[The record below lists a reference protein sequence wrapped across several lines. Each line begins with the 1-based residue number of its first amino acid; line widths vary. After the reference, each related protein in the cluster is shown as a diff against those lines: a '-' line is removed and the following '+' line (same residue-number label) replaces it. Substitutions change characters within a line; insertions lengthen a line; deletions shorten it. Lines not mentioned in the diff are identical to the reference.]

1 MAMKAFIQTITICC
15 VCLFTAGPLSSKSNE
30 AQQVRA
36 LIDKVNSHW
45 QAIHKPE
52 SSPFWDNAAYHTGNM
67 EAYFLTGNED
77 YLRYS
82 ETWANHNKWIGA
94 KSNNKSEWKSSYGE
108 SDDFVLFG
116 DYQICFQTYAD
127 LYNILPDE
135 KRIRRAREV
144 MEYEMSTLRN
154 DYWWWS
160 DGLYM
165 VMPVMTKLY
174 KITGDKL
181 YLEKL
186 YEYISYSDSIMF
198 DKDECLYY
206 RDAKYVYPIHK
217 TNSGKK
223 DFWARGDGWVVAG
236 LAKVL
241 QDLPKDYAHYKF
253 FADKFR
259 NMCNSVAAIQQPEGY
274 WTRSMMDPQQ
284 APGAETSGTAFFAYG
299 IIWGINHGLLDKATF
314 IPTFKRAWNYLS
326 KQAVQ
331 KDGTVGYVQP
341 IGERAIPGQVVDANS
356 TANFGVGAFLLAAC
370 EYVRYLEADN
380 NSDRKYWASLAYKLA
395 YPVLSNMAKG
405 ELQKNMQ
412 VEVSPT
418 WDGRD
423 IHVTYMECFGRL
435 MAGIAPWL
443 TLPDDE
449 TDESKTRKELREL
462 ALKSYANAVDPQN
475 PDYLLWR
482 KEGQPL
488 VDAAYIAESFLRAYD
503 QLWVPLDT
511 ITKQRYI
518 EEFTQMRRIDPP
530 YTNWLLFSSTIES
543 LLAKV
548 GASADEYRINSAIR
562 KMEEWYTGD
571 GWYSDGPTF
580 EFNYYN
586 SFVFHPMY
594 LETLHAMIDAGRH
607 TRIEYQKYYDRAMK
621 RAQKYSII
629 LERFISPEGTFP
641 VLGRSIPYRM
651 ACMQPLALMALYDRL
666 PSGVSRAQ
674 VRCALTAV
682 MKRMFTTDN
691 NFNEKG
697 FLSIGFCGSQ
707 NNIADWYTNNG
718 SLYMTSLSF
727 LPLALPASHPFWS
740 DAAQPWTS
748 VKAWSGKPFP
758 KDHSWKD
765 DINTQDLY

>member
-1 MAMKAFIQTITICC
+1 
-15 VCLFTAGPLSSKSNE
+15 
-30 AQQVRA
+30 
-36 LIDKVNSHW
+36 
-45 QAIHKPE
+45 
-52 SSPFWDNAAYHTGNM
+52 
-67 EAYFLTGNED
+67 
-77 YLRYS
+77 
-82 ETWANHNKWIGA
+82 
-94 KSNNKSEWKSSYGE
+94 
-108 SDDFVLFG
+108 
-116 DYQICFQTYAD
+116 
-127 LYNILPDE
+127 
-135 KRIRRAREV
+135 
-144 MEYEMSTLRN
+144 
-154 DYWWWS
+154 
-160 DGLYM
+160 
-165 VMPVMTKLY
+165 
-174 KITGDKL
+174 
-181 YLEKL
+181 
-186 YEYISYSDSIMF
+186 
-198 DKDECLYY
+198 
-206 RDAKYVYPIHK
+206 
-217 TNSGKK
+217 
-223 DFWARGDGWVVAG
+223 
-236 LAKVL
+236 
-241 QDLPKDYAHYKF
+241 
-253 FADKFR
+253 
-259 NMCNSVAAIQQPEGY
+259 
-274 WTRSMMDPQQ
+274 
-284 APGAETSGTAFFAYG
+284 
-299 IIWGINHGLLDKATF
+299 
-314 IPTFKRAWNYLS
+314 
-326 KQAVQ
+326 
-331 KDGTVGYVQP
+331 
-341 IGERAIPGQVVDANS
+341 
-356 TANFGVGAFLLAAC
+356 
-370 EYVRYLEADN
+370 
-380 NSDRKYWASLAYKLA
+380 
-395 YPVLSNMAKG
+395 MAKG

-462 ALKSYANAVDPQN
+462 ALKSYTNAVDPQN